1 MQTKCRSMRI
11 AELRAETEDGGM
23 SANGHLLIPSYLLC
37 WSVQRTKYIQ
47 CFTSRFVW
55 LNVLIRACSSI
66 QSYTFFRGLRVHLG
80 CIVFGCYHPAKK
92 KSYLV
97 LILVVWDIRVNH
109 IKYMASCSTSI
120 GNGYDFRAAFRWYVF
135 NNDSKKVSN
144 RCMFKANMLGS
155 SFLCNEIDKLLLYFQ
170 N

>member
-1 MQTKCRSMRI
+1 MAIYS
-11 AELRAETEDGGM
+11 
-23 SANGHLLIPSYLLC
+23 SHLICCADL
-37 WSVQRTKYIQ
+37 
-47 CFTSRFVW
+47 
-55 LNVLIRACSSI
+55 
-66 QSYTFFRGLRVHLG
+66 FRGRSISRVLHQDLCG
-80 CIVFGCYHPAKK
+80 SMSWYGHAARYSHTLFSGDWECIWDALYSVVTIPQKK